1 MRSISR
7 RGFLKGAAAGGAG
20 FAALGRGAS
29 VFAAAEPHIHFPT
42 SPRARLSVTP
52 WPFRADIESPT
63 NHDRNPKLPGM
74 DLKDFAAMVAEK
86 FDIHNINPLSWHFS
100 STSSGYISAFR
111 QAVEKAGSHI
121 VGLGLGGGNF
131 YSPDATARQRSVEHA
146 KKWIDIA
153 VEIGSPS
160 VRPAIDAPHSVKPN
174 VDYCALSYGALAE
187 YGARKNIVVNME
199 NDDPYTQDPFFTVAV
214 IKKVRNPYLRSLPDF
229 GNSAVKGPAFNAR
242 ALTAMFAHAYNMSH
256 VKNAVSGDHGKVFKV
271 DFNRIFG
278 IAKASGYRGW
288 YSMEYDT
295 DFGDPYAGT
304 RLLIK
309 ETLARL
315 A

>member
-1 MRSISR
+1 MRGISR
-7 RGFLKGAAAGGAG
+7 RGFLKGAAAAGAG
-20 FAALGRGAS
+20 LAALGGATG
-29 VFAAAEPHIHFPT
+29 FAAAEPHIHFPT
-42 SPRARLSVTP
+42 APRARLSVTP
-52 WPFRADIESPT
+52 WPFRAYIESPT
-63 NHDRNPKLPGM
+63 NRDRNPKLPGM
-74 DLKDFAAMVAEK
+74 DLKDFAAMVAGK
-86 FDIHNINPLSWHFS
+86 FDIHNINPLSWQFS
-100 STSSGYISAFR
+100 STSGSYISAFR
-111 QAVEKAGSHI
+111 MAVENAGSHI

-131 YSPDATARQRSVEHA
+131 YSPDAAVRRRSVEQA
-146 KKWIDIA
+146 KRWIDIA

-174 VDYCALSYGALAE
+174 VDYCALSFGALAE

-214 IKKVRNPYLRSLPDF
+214 IKKVDNPYLRSLPDF
-229 GNSAVKGPAFNAR
+229 GNSAVKGAAFNAR
-242 ALTAMFAHAYNMSH
+242 ALTAMFAYAYNMSH

-271 DFNRIFG
+271 DFDRIFG
-278 IAKASGYRGW
+278 ISEASGYRGW

-295 DFGDPYAGT
+295 DFGDPFAGT